1 MEWITTIRDTFI
13 IERNNAECIVYPLK
27 AAMGCFYTDMFLP
40 QFKYPNGGSLAQC
53 DRRPTDEFTWISVDS
68 IEFLLPAQMEN
79 NPLDD
84 LTSKSFTNS

>member
-27 AAMGCFYTDMFLP
+27 AAIMGCFYTDMFLP

-53 DRRPTDEFTWISVDS
+53 DHSQLMNS
-68 IEFLLPAQMEN
+68 HGFLRIP
-79 NPLDD
+79 
-84 LTSKSFTNS
+84 